1 MFRKS
6 MRAAV
11 LPVSMLLAIGVSTA
25 FAAGSGDSG
34 SSGAATTCATGQV
47 YDSKSGK
54 CVKKTSSLDDRQLL
68 ENGKAFAY
76 AGRYD
81 EAVAVLSLV
90 RNQKDAEVLN
100 YLGFATRKSGDLLG
114 GLAYY
119 RKAIK
124 LDPDYTLA
132 RSYMGEALLLQGDRR
147 GAMEQ
152 LSEIGARCGTGCRE
166 YVVLARA
173 LNGASTTTY

>member
-1 MFRKS
+1 

-11 LPVSMLLAIGVSTA
+11 LPVSILLAIGVSTA

-81 EAVAVLSLV
+81 EAVAVLSLI
-90 RNQKDAEVLN
+90 RDKNDPEVLN
-100 YLGFATRKSGDLLG
+100 YLGYATRKAGNIDA

-119 RKAIK
+119 RKAIR
-124 LDPDYTLA
+124 LDPDSTLA
-132 RSYMGEALLLQGDRR
+132 RSYMGEALLLQGKR
-147 GAMEQ
+147 GAALEQ
-152 LSEIGARCGTGCRE
+152 LSEIGARCGVSCRE
-166 YVVLARA
+166 YTILARA
-173 LNGASTTTY
+173 LNGATTSTYTN